1 MGRFR
6 REMYEDYARQHFGE
20 YADDPNYN
28 VAYKRVK
35 RLKRFYSHLKIFII
49 VNIIIIVSSLT
60 RDKSAGLLVMDL
72 SGLTEWHTYSTAF
85 FWGIGLLAHA
95 LSVFGTD
102 WFFGSDW
109 EKRKI
114 QKYMEKDA
122 ANKNK
127 WE

>member
-6 REMYEDYARQHFGE
+6 RHMYEDCTKQHFGE
-20 YADDPNYN
+20 YTDDPNYN
-28 VAYKRVK
+28 AAYRRVK
-35 RLKRFYSHLKIFII
+35 KLKGFYSHLKVYII
-49 VNIIIIVSSLT
+49 VNIIIIVSSLA
-60 RDKSAGLLVMDL
+60 RDNFNEGMDF
-72 SGLTEWHTYSTAF
+72 SGLTEWHTYSTAL

-109 EKRKI
+109 ENRKI
-114 QKYMEKDA
+114 QKYMAKDV

>member
-20 YADDPNYN
+20 HADDPNYN
-28 VAYKRVK
+28 AAYKRIK

>member
-6 REMYEDYARQHFGE
+6 RHMYEDYAKQHFGE
-20 YADDPNYN
+20 HTDDENYN
-28 VAYKRVK
+28 AAYRRVK
-35 RLKRFYSHLKIFII
+35 KLKGFYSHVKVYII
-49 VNIIIIVSSLT
+49 VNIIIIVSSIT
-60 RDKSAGLLVMDL
+60 RDNFNEGMDF

-85 FWGIGLLAHA
+85 FWGIGLLAHG

-114 QKYMEKDA
+114 EKYMEKDT

>member
-20 YADDPNYN
+20 YTDDENYN
-28 VAYKRVK
+28 AAYRRVK
-35 RLKRFYSHLKIFII
+35 RLKRFYSHLKIFLI

-60 RDKSAGLLVMDL
+60 RDNFNEGMDF

>member
-6 REMYEDYARQHFGE
+6 RHMYEDYAKQHFGE
-20 YADDPNYN
+20 YTDDENYN
-28 VAYKRVK
+28 AAYRRVK
-35 RLKRFYSHLKIFII
+35 KLKGFYSHVKVYII

-60 RDKSAGLLVMDL
+60 RDNFNGGMDF
-72 SGLTEWHTYSTAF
+72 SGLTQWHTYSTAF
-85 FWGIGLLAHA
+85 FWGIGLLAHG
-95 LSVFGTD
+95 LSVFGTN

>member
-1 MGRFR
+1 MGRLR
-6 REMYEDYARQHFGE
+6 RNMYEDYTKQHFGE
-20 YADDPNYN
+20 YTDDENYN
-28 VAYKRVK
+28 AAYRRVK
-35 RLKRFYSHLKIFII
+35 KLKGFYSHVKVYII
-49 VNIIIIVSSLT
+49 VNIIIIVSSLN
-60 RDKSAGLLVMDL
+60 RDNFTDGMDF
-72 SGLTEWHTYSTAF
+72 SGLTQWHTYSTAL
-85 FWGIGLLAHA
+85 FWGIGLLAHG

-114 QKYMEKDA
+114 QKYMEKDT

>member
-6 REMYEDYARQHFGE
+6 REMYKDYARQHCGE
-20 YADDPNYN
+20 SANDENYN
-28 VAYKRVK
+28 AAYRRVK
-35 RLKRFYSHLKIFII
+35 RLKRFYSHLKIFLI

-60 RDKSAGLLVMDL
+60 RDNFNEGMDF

>member
-6 REMYEDYARQHFGE
+6 RHMYEDYAKQHFGE
-20 YADDPNYN
+20 YTDDENYN
-28 VAYKRVK
+28 AAYRRVK
-35 RLKRFYSHLKIFII
+35 KLKGFYSHVKVYII

-60 RDKSAGLLVMDL
+60 RDNFNGGMDFG
-72 SGLTEWHTYSTAF
+72 GLTQWHTYSTAF
-85 FWGIGLLAHA
+85 FWGIGLLAHG
-95 LSVFGTD
+95 LSVFGTN

>member
-6 REMYEDYARQHFGE
+6 RNMYDEYTKEHFGE
-20 YADDPNYN
+20 YTDDPNYN
-28 VAYKRVK
+28 AAYRRVR
-35 RLKRFYSHLKIFII
+35 RLKRFYSHLKIYII

-60 RDKSAGLLVMDL
+60 RDKFTGVMVMDL
-72 SGLTEWHTYSTAF
+72 SGLLESRTYSTAF

-95 LSVFGTD
+95 LSVFGAD

-109 EKRKI
+109 EQRKI

>member
-20 YADDPNYN
+20 YTGDENYN
-28 VAYKRVK
+28 AAYRRVK
-35 RLKRFYSHLKIFII
+35 RLKRFYSHLKIFLI

-60 RDKSAGLLVMDL
+60 RDNFNEGMDF

-85 FWGIGLLAHA
+85 FWGIGLVAHA

>member
-1 MGRFR
+1 MGPFR
-6 REMYEDYARQHFGE
+6 REMYQDYARQHFGE
-20 YADDPNYN
+20 YTDDENYN
-28 VAYKRVK
+28 AAYRRVK
-35 RLKRFYSHLKIFII
+35 RLKRFYSHLKIFLI

-60 RDKSAGLLVMDL
+60 RDNFNEGMDF

>member
-6 REMYEDYARQHFGE
+6 REMYEDYTRQHFGE
-20 YADDPNYN
+20 YSDDPNYN
-28 VAYKRVK
+28 AAYRRVK

-95 LSVFGTD
+95 MSVFGRD
-102 WFFGSDW
+102 LFFSDDW
-109 EKRKI
+109 EQKKI
-114 QKYMEKDA
+114 QKYMEKEA
-122 ANKNK
+122 ANTNK